1 MPITTNYNSAVMR
14 FYGIMSVS
22 VKEIYM
28 AKKKL
33 KNILFVT
40 TEAVPFAST
49 GGMGEVCGNLPRA
62 LNRTKQ
68 AAAREIGRAHV

>member
-49 GGMGEVCGNLPRA
+49 GGMGEV
-62 LNRTKQ
+62 
-68 AAAREIGRAHV
+68 